1 MCYHL
6 YMSEMSSPS
15 PVQAMLGAMTEEVRE
30 VFERVNKGLQCQ
42 KPSTDASVEAAES
55 EPSQD
60 QTNDSD

>member
-1 MCYHL
+1 M
-6 YMSEMSSPS
+6 
-15 PVQAMLGAMTEEVRE
+15 QAMLGAMTEEVRE